1 MHPIDLWHFLESD
14 RFDIKN
20 TTSEVL
26 KEPQSPEKNHA
37 GSTWSKN
44 LPSPQVLAPPHSKTN
59 MLHSQA
65 VKMAFEKTM
74 EDILK
79 LLIPELS
86 RMVFLS
92 PSINSK

>member
-37 GSTWSKN
+37 GSTWSKK
-44 LPSPQVLAPPHSKTN
+44 LPSPKVPAPPHSKTN
-59 MLHSQA
+59 MLHSKA
-65 VKMAFEKTM
+65 VKMAFE
-74 EDILK
+74 ILILHK
-79 LLIPELS
+79 HFEPWAFSSQGQWHLL
-86 RMVFLS
+86 
-92 PSINSK
+92 